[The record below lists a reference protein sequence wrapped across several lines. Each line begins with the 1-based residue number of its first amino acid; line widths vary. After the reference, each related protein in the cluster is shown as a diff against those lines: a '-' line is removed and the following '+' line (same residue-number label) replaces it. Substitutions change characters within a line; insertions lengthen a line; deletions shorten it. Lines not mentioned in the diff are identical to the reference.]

1 MAHVLAGRVLYVA
14 AVGDRADWT
23 GQFAQ
28 QLCHDWWMEPEV
40 VTGLF
45 ALGGVIL
52 GSGATHLFGLVAARQ
67 KTQAE
72 DDRRWLADRRTI
84 YAAFLGL
91 CESLLWESQKVVWAL
106 PRMWDEDVA
115 AGEDPDPESYN
126 DSLTNL
132 IYEFH
137 NRVDTELLTALGE
150 LQLMA
155 GPQVAD
161 SAHTSALALQVGISA
176 ELEQTEAREV
186 FTLVKDLVSDLRD
199 AMRVE
204 LGLPGLGRLAV
215 SEPDWLVDLALEEDR
230 PERLVYGDVED

>member
-1 MAHVLAGRVLYVA
+1 MLAGRVLYVA

-161 SAHTSALALQVGISA
+161 SAIRSAVMNFGATIGAAVPTGLSLLRALRPPPTRHFCVSRYVDQIEPEWRGVRPGRA
-176 ELEQTEAREV
+176 GRARV
-186 FTLVKDLVSDLRD
+186 Q
-199 AMRVE
+199 
-204 LGLPGLGRLAV
+204 GGGGPG
-215 SEPDWLVDLALEEDR
+215 
-230 PERLVYGDVED
+230 